1 MNEKRILIADVNP
14 QVLEDFR
21 FSLGRQWEVTAVN
34 SVAAGLEEMKKQTFD
49 ALVAELDLPETGGA
63 ELLNQARRRNPNAVR
78 FILAGAAD
86 RERVL
91 KNVMGAHQV
100 ITKPFDR
107 STLQNTVE
115 RALALDKWIEN
126 DNMRKLVTRI
136 RTFPAIPS
144 LYFEVLNVLRSPAA
158 TTDAVGEVISKDMA
172 MTTGLLQVINSAYFG
187 LSRKITDPAEAVGLL
202 GFETTKSLIL
212 SIKVLNQ
219 QQKQTPGQFSID
231 RLWQHSL
238 EVARIAKELVWL
250 ETNDRAL
257 ADAAF
262 AGGLLHDLG
271 KVVLAMNFN
280 DQYRGAHSLA
290 RKQRVPLGDVE
301 KEIFGATH
309 GEIGAYLLGLWGM
322 PLDLLE
328 IAALHHEP
336 SRTTT
341 PGFTALTAVHVA
353 NAFAHEANPEPEEGW
368 VPPQLDKAYLAS
380 LGVLER
386 LEARKAVVTGTAVS
400 ASELQAQPTPA
411 PVPVKPAAPRP
422 APQRQPAARPQ
433 PKQPQAEPEFAQKP
447 RWVLAGVGAAALV
460 LAIFVLPRLRHSEP
474 ALPVQARAESAP
486 QTASEQRSAAPAASQ
501 TPVAPN
507 PAPESPK
514 STEPAAAVTQSQSPA
529 SPDTAPDTADHPA
542 PPVKPPPPAPGEFRL
557 RGIFYSAANPAAIVN
572 GEMVHKGDTVSG
584 GRVVDI
590 RPSLVIV
597 EYQNQRKNLI
607 LDPDAARHK

>member
-1 MNEKRILIADVNP
+1 MN
-14 QVLEDFR
+14 
-21 FSLGRQWEVTAVN
+21 
-34 SVAAGLEEMKKQTFD
+34 KKQIFD
-49 ALVAELDLPETGGA
+49 ALVAKLDLPETGGA

-301 KEIFGATH
+301 KEIFG
-309 GEIGAYLLGLWGM
+309 
-322 PLDLLE
+322 
-328 IAALHHEP
+328 
-336 SRTTT
+336 
-341 PGFTALTAVHVA
+341 
-353 NAFAHEANPEPEEGW
+353 
-368 VPPQLDKAYLAS
+368 
-380 LGVLER
+380 
-386 LEARKAVVTGTAVS
+386 
-400 ASELQAQPTPA
+400 
-411 PVPVKPAAPRP
+411 
-422 APQRQPAARPQ
+422 
-433 PKQPQAEPEFAQKP
+433 
-447 RWVLAGVGAAALV
+447 
-460 LAIFVLPRLRHSEP
+460 
-474 ALPVQARAESAP
+474 
-486 QTASEQRSAAPAASQ
+486 
-501 TPVAPN
+501 
-507 PAPESPK
+507 
-514 STEPAAAVTQSQSPA
+514 
-529 SPDTAPDTADHPA
+529 
-542 PPVKPPPPAPGEFRL
+542 
-557 RGIFYSAANPAAIVN
+557 
-572 GEMVHKGDTVSG
+572 
-584 GRVVDI
+584 
-590 RPSLVIV
+590 
-597 EYQNQRKNLI
+597 
-607 LDPDAARHK
+607 